1 MINLTPYSPSK
12 NKPWTAKQINL
23 VVRRLGF
30 GCSLSDIDLHLNSTP
45 KSLIDDIVDGASN
58 MEVTTAPE
66 WSQWD
71 NKQFNKSV
79 NNKNY
84 YHTIWQRQAFKDIIN
99 NGFRERLTL
108 FWSNHFVVEYKDVN
122 QPAYLYQY
130 YALIQSH
137 ALGNF
142 KTFVSEMGLAPAMLR
157 YLNGFENKK
166 NSPNEN
172 YARELYELFTLG
184 EGNGYIQEDITETAR
199 ALTGYNRFKTYLG
212 VIEFNENSF
221 DKGPKTIFGRSGN
234 WGYNDVID
242 ILFEE
247 KKDLIAN
254 FICNKI
260 YRYFVSPQL
269 NSSVVSAMAETF
281 KQNEFE
287 LKPVLKQLFKSEHF
301 FDSVNSNVIIKSP
314 IDLMLGLHHSLSFE
328 YKDNV
333 DLELNFR
340 NKCREMG
347 QEVFSPV
354 DVAGW
359 QGNHDWI
366 NSETLPKRWEF
377 ADYLL
382 IKYWQKNKN
391 QFKTFIQSLVGSDQ
405 TDLRVIVTQLK
416 DFMFCPYE
424 IKEDEI
430 TDAINTF
437 MGEVPESYFEDG
449 TWSLNSNSVPKQVC
463 DLMRFLITLPE
474 FQLK

>member
-45 KSLIDDIVDGASN
+45 ESLIDDIVDGASN

-71 NKQFNKSV
+71 NKQFNKSE

-108 FWSNHFVVEYKDVN
+108 FWSNHFVIEYKDVN

-221 DKGPKTIFGRSGN
+221 DKGSKTIFGRSGN

-391 QFKTFIQSLVGSDQ
+391 QFKTFIQALVGSDQ

-424 IKEDEI
+424 IKEEEM
-430 TDAINTF
+430 TDAIKTF

-449 TWSLNSNSVPKQVC
+449 TWSLNSNSVPKQVY
-463 DLMRFLITLPE
+463 DLMRFFITLPE

>member
-45 KSLIDDIVDGASN
+45 ESLIDDIVDGASN

-71 NKQFNKSV
+71 NKQFNKSE

-221 DKGPKTIFGRSGN
+221 DKGSKTIFGRSGN

-424 IKEDEI
+424 IKEEEM
-430 TDAINTF
+430 TDAIKTF

-449 TWSLNSNSVPKQVC
+449 TWSLNSNSVPKQVY
-463 DLMRFLITLPE
+463 DLMRFFITLPE

>member
-1 MINLTPYSPSK
+1 LINLTPYSPSK
-12 NKPWTAKQINL
+12 NKPWSAKQINL
-23 VVRRLGF
+23 VARRLGF
-30 GCSLSDIDLHLNSTP
+30 GCSLSDIDLYLNSTSE
-45 KSLIDDIVDGASN
+45 SLIDDIVDGASN

-221 DKGPKTIFGRSGN
+221 DKGSKTIFGRSGN

-269 NSSVVSAMAETF
+269 NSSIVSAMAETF

-416 DFMFCPYE
+416 DFMFCPFE
-424 IKEDEI
+424 IKEEEM

-449 TWSLNSNSVPKQVC
+449 TWSLNSNSVPKQVY
-463 DLMRFLITLPE
+463 DLMRFFITLPE